1 MTDDICVNH
10 VKPIVVVNYA
20 VCIISCISSCAD
32 AIFSHEL
39 IMFHY
44 FGNVITVV
52 IFFKHQSVYFFF
64 FVKMKTI
71 VKIK

>member
-1 MTDDICVNH
+1 MMTDDICVNH

-44 FGNVITVV
+44 FGNVITVKL
-52 IFFKHQSVYFFF
+52 FFLNINLFILFFC
-64 FVKMKTI
+64 KNENNCQN
-71 VKIK
+71 